1 MKSIKFRKSRIKS
14 YVLALAI
21 LFVLPFHQNC
31 SQPGAIS
38 VNTEPSQSSSGGL
51 SDSTGSTGGGGNGN
65 TSPGA
70 PGYDIPLDP
79 VMEDPHLKTYS
90 TETFANTELNKPVE
104 FKLEPVK
111 VDQLTGVKITD
122 QKFVVMNGTLELL
135 DAVAFKF
142 KYTPEVNYRGS
153 DYSVVN
159 GVDDKGH
166 KITFNVKIAID
177 NPVQNLKPAL
187 AIRGMGCIQC
197 HANVDSN
204 IVTDFGFGDSYYFG
218 ADAWKNGGIYGDH
231 GQNFNTMDLKATLQ
245 ILVPQVET
253 PSQVKK
259 STGLAT
265 LAAYI
270 SKQLSL
276 SSSSNTRAVKV
287 VEKSKVYIGSPNS
300 ADIEKAFSMKS
311 TDRIKYFKNGD
322 SSVALSGLSDKSTYF
337 KNDGVLTCEGDVAL
351 RGPVYLENLQVNSS
365 TGCRLHV
372 IGSVFVY
379 GSISHMSV
387 SDNRNLQI
395 ASTKSISM
403 GLGLT
408 KKDNKYCEPGSRYA
422 TDPGS
427 YNVSSLKARY
437 VTFWTVPN
445 SLTRGVAN
453 AQTNGASILSEA
465 DLIEKGE
472 GTLLWDASCRPEGR
486 NVGFERLLL
495 NAPIIQSRYEGNVTG
510 TIIAEYALMSLGEFK
525 FKYDQVFDRTPILP
539 LLKHETYLDIQ

>member
-1 MKSIKFRKSRIKS
+1 MKSTKLRKSQIKR
-14 YVLALAI
+14 YALALAV

-38 VNTEPSQSSSGGL
+38 VSTDPSQTSGGL
-51 SDSTGSTGGGGNGN
+51 SDTTGTPTNPPPTAG
-65 TSPGA
+65 P
-70 PGYDIPLDP
+70 DIPMDP
-79 VMEDPHLKTYS
+79 VTPPVVKSYS

-104 FKLEPVK
+104 FKLEQVK
-111 VDQLTGVKITD
+111 VDNLMGVKITD

-135 DAVAFKF
+135 DATTFKF

-159 GVDDKGH
+159 GIDDKGH

-204 IVTDFGFGDSYYFG
+204 IVTDFGLGNSYYFSG
-218 ADAWKNGGIYGDH
+218 DAWQSGGIYGDH
-231 GQNFNTMDLKATLQ
+231 GRNFNTMDLKATLQ
-245 ILVPQVET
+245 ILVPQAAT
-253 PSQVKK
+253 TSQVRG
-259 STGLAT
+259 STGIAT

-276 SSSSNTRAVKV
+276 SSNSDTRAVKV
-287 VEKSKVYIGSPNS
+287 VEKSKIYIGSPTQ
-300 ADIEKAFSMKS
+300 ADLEKAFSLKS
-311 TDRIKYFKNGD
+311 TDRVKYFKNGD
-322 SSVALSGLSDKSTYF
+322 SSVALSGLSDKTTYF

-351 RGPVYLENLQVNSS
+351 RGPVYFENLKVNSS

-372 IGSVFVY
+372 IGSVFIY
-379 GSISHMSV
+379 GNISHV
-387 SDNRNLQI
+387 NASDNRNLQI
-395 ASTKSISM
+395 VSTKSINM

-408 KKDNKYCEPGSRYA
+408 KKDNKYCEPTSRYA
-422 TDPGS
+422 QDPVS

-437 VTFWTVPN
+437 VTFWTVPYA
-445 SLTRGVAN
+445 LTRGVAN
-453 AQTNGASILSEA
+453 AQTNGNAIMAEA

-472 GTLLWDASCRPEGR
+472 GTTLWDASCRPEGR
-486 NVGFERLLL
+486 NIGFDRLLL
-495 NAPIIQSRYEGNVTG
+495 NAPAIQSRYEGNVTG

-539 LLKHETYLDIQ
+539 LLNHQTYLDIQ